1 MENAT
6 KALLIAAGVL
16 IGVMILSMAVY
27 LFGVFGKSASNM
39 EEQILANQLT
49 QFNNKFLKYAGLT
62 DLTIQDVIT
71 VKNYA
76 LENNKETRNYDPSL
90 DEYRAT
96 DNNEY
101 IDVYYKNKSEA
112 EKLIYGKTDEEL
124 LKESISKKYTCR
136 VVINKNTQKVNQI
149 FFYEI

>member
-6 KALLIAAGVL
+6 KALIISAGVL
-16 IGVMILSMAVY
+16 IGIIILSMAVY
-27 LFGVFGKSASNM
+27 LFGVFGKSASDM
-39 EEQILANQLT
+39 QEQILANQLN
-49 QFNNKFLKYAGLT
+49 QFNDKFLRYTGLT

-76 LENNKETRNYDPSL
+76 LENNKETRNYNPSL
-90 DEYRAT
+90 DEYRAA

-101 IDVYYKNKSEA
+101 IDVYYKNNSES

-124 LKESISKKYTCR
+124 LKEAMDKKYTCR
-136 VVINKNTQKVNQI
+136 VLINPNTKKVNQI
-149 FFYEI
+149 YFYEI